1 MTGPFQPGWYPD
13 RSGVPS
19 VAASALHPKDD
30 PFYSDD
36 KPLEGVALGTVLMT
50 RRLPVGSTRWPSRS
64 PRVQSSRDMDLEMG
78 SVSLL
83 QIVEDRHAPAALH
96 LSSSNGPF
104 GPHASARGFI
114 DSMKAQT
121 RIYKG

>member
-50 RRLPVGSTRWPSRS
+50 RRLPAGSTRWPSRS
-64 PRVQSSRDMDLEMG
+64 SRVQSSRDMDLEMG
-78 SVSLL
+78 SVCYCRSSKIATPRLRFTRRL
-83 QIVEDRHAPAALH
+83 AKGPLALMH
-96 LSSSNGPF
+96 PPEGS
-104 GPHASARGFI
+104 
-114 DSMKAQT
+114 
-121 RIYKG
+121 